1 MASTTIKLSVETR
14 DRLRAFGG
22 ATYEHTVIE
31 ALDALEAN
39 RFWSKAEAAAAWQS
53 QLSESEQRR
62 RQDAI
67 SEIDRAFDGIE

>member
-14 DRLRAFGG
+14 DRLRALGG
-22 ATYEHTVIE
+22 ETYEHTVIE

-39 RFWSKAEAAAAWQS
+39 RFWSEADAAAAWQS
-53 QLSESEQRR
+53 QRSESEPQRHH
-62 RQDAI
+62 DAI